1 MAEREDVTLNVVKFG
16 VPIAIIIGA
25 IIHPLFI
32 KNEHQITDIENG
44 NEDRF
49 ADQLTDSTLDSSG
62 TIYDSALEKENT
74 FEVAPNCNPT
84 PTGYITNFETCADYR
99 LVSDPRDKTKLCAEK
114 GVYTEENMRTLYGLR
129 RVVGEGT
136 NREVEIIDQTTGEV
150 IGYFPIGV
158 DASFDAMF
166 KPAMTDALVCLVYSN
181 VSSD

>member
-74 FEVAPNCNPT
+74 FEIAPNCNPT
-84 PTGYITNFETCADYR
+84 PAGYITNFKTCADYE
-99 LVSDPRDKTKLCAEK
+99 LIPDPRDNTKLCAIK
-114 GVYTEENMRTLYGLR
+114 GFYTEDNKRTLYGLR
-129 RVVGEGT
+129 DVVGEGVS
-136 NREVEIIDQTTGEV
+136 RAVEIIDTETTKV
-150 IGYFPIGV
+150 IGYFPTGV
-158 DASFDAMF
+158 SASFEAMF
-166 KPAMTDALVCLVYSN
+166 EPAMPNAIACLA
-181 VSSD
+181 D